1 MANGRRFVKAR
12 EEVRLSRGVSFTD
25 TTARTAP
32 IATQNKNNNNNNKT
46 RYF

>member
-12 EEVRLSRGVSFTD
+12 EEVRSSKGVSFTD

-32 IATQNKNNNNNNKT
+32 VEAQNNNNNNKT